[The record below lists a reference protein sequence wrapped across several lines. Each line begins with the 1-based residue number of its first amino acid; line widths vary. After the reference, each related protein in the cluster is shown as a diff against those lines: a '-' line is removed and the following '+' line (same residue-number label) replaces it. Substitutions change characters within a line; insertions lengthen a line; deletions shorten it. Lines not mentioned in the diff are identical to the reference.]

1 MKFNYIDVENWKR
14 KAHYRHYLDDIPC
27 TYSMTTKLDVTKIVK
42 EQKKIYP
49 TMLYHITK
57 IVNRYEEFRTVLD
70 SEGKV
75 GYFDEMLPCYTVFH
89 KESETFSNIWTEYSE
104 DYEVFCKNYR
114 DDIEK
119 YGKNLE
125 MEGKLNTPINSFPVS
140 MIPWKSFEGFNL
152 NLQKGYGYLLPIF
165 TLGKYYRDGEKYL
178 MPISIQVHH
187 SVCDGFHFCR
197 FLDSLRKSLGE

>member
-57 IVNRYEEFRTVLD
+57 IVNRYEEFRTALD

-114 DDIEK
+114 D
-119 YGKNLE
+119 
-125 MEGKLNTPINSFPVS
+125 
-140 MIPWKSFEGFNL
+140 
-152 NLQKGYGYLLPIF
+152 
-165 TLGKYYRDGEKYL
+165 GEKYL

>member
-1 MKFNYIDVENWKR
+1 
-14 KAHYRHYLDDIPC
+14 
-27 TYSMTTKLDVTKIVK
+27 
-42 EQKKIYP
+42 
-49 TMLYHITK
+49 MLYHITK

-89 KESETFSNIWTEYSE
+89 KESKTFSNIWTEYSE

-125 MEGKLNTPINSFPVS
+125 MEKNI
-140 MIPWKSFEGFNL
+140 
-152 NLQKGYGYLLPIF
+152 
-165 TLGKYYRDGEKYL
+165 
-178 MPISIQVHH
+178 
-187 SVCDGFHFCR
+187 
-197 FLDSLRKSLGE
+197 